1 MGGIIRSIFIVLAA
15 VAIVG
20 VGTYSFFSTTDT
32 ASGNTITAGTL
43 AIDLL
48 NQNTSNPLLFNIPNV
63 LPGQEVSV
71 NFDVKNDSVASGV
84 QLRGAAFGAWDN
96 VSGGDN
102 TLFKVTKV
110 ERWNGAAWVTLASNP
125 GGITGIFYDSA
136 DGTDD
141 EANDGGADA
150 LFTVPAGGKDQFQ
163 LTVKFDESAGDVY
176 QGEQYNAAIKVQAR
190 QNGATTWPVDLNTG
204 F

>member
-1 MGGIIRSIFIVLAA
+1 MGGIIRSVFIVLAA

-43 AIDLL
+43 SIDLL
-48 NQNTSNPLLFNIPNV
+48 NQNTVVPLSFALANV
-63 LPGQEVSV
+63 LPGQEVLV
-71 NFDVKNDSVASGV
+71 NFDVKNTSVASGV
-84 QLRGAAFGAWDN
+84 QLRGAAFGAWDS
-96 VSGGDN
+96 VTGGDN

-110 ERWNGAAWVTLASNP
+110 ERWNGSGWTTLASNP
-125 GGITGIFYDSA
+125 SGIAGIFYDSA

-141 EANDGGADA
+141 EANDGGADE
-150 LFTVPAGGKDQFQ
+150 LFTVPSGGKDQFQ
-163 LTVKFDESAGDVY
+163 LTVKLDESAGDIY
-176 QGEQYNAAIKVQAR
+176 QGEQYNASITVQAR
-190 QNGATTWPVDLNTG
+190 QVGATTWPANLSSG